1 MSRILYKYLDINGA
15 EWMFGM
21 KEERKFPNLQFTNAS
36 QLNDPFD
43 CHPKLIDYSN
53 VPASLLH
60 GWIPEEWWIEKEEND
75 ALNLRND
82 TWLCSLSKVNDSLLM
97 WSHYCYNHKGV
108 CIGLDIDKVMKS
120 VPPMFGSLYLE
131 PFVLDIQYQDIIERP
146 NAYHSAKNMFGYQ
159 WRTKA
164 KEWAYE
170 QEVRLVMPK
179 PGPMYAA
186 LTPEQA
192 KRSKRNEVMDW
203 KEVHHYMP
211 LKGDCFESIYF
222 GVNTDPT
229 EKEKIIKYARKKL
242 NPEIRLYQM
251 RVDDNAFKL
260 KPERI

>member
-1 MSRILYKYLDINGA
+1 MSRILYKYSDIVGA
-15 EWMFGM
+15 TWMLGM
-21 KEERKFPNLQFTNAS
+21 KEDRKFPNLQLTNAS

-131 PFVLDIQYQDIIERP
+131 PFVFEVQYQDIIERP
-146 NAYHSAKNMFGYQ
+146 NAYHSAKDMFSYQ
-159 WRTKA
+159 LGTKA

-170 QEVRLVMPK
+170 QEVRLVMPE
-179 PGPMYAA
+179 PNPMYAA

-192 KRSKRNEVMDW
+192 KHPK
-203 KEVHHYMP
+203 KEWDSREIHHYMP
-211 LKGDCFESIYF
+211 LKGECFESIYF
-222 GVNTDPT
+222 GVNTDPKV
-229 EKEKIIKYARKKL
+229 KEKIIQYARTKL

-251 RVDDNAFKL
+251 RVDDNAFRL
-260 KPERI
+260 QAEVI